1 VRYRIAEQEGAY
13 LESIKVLILHET
25 ELISNMLV
33 SILDDEE
40 GMEVV
45 AHFRRLEEALTYQ
58 GPYDVAVVSTS
69 LPDEGALQF
78 LERNEKIAPDRHLI
92 FLGMKATKAHILKY
106 IEEGAAG
113 YITEDHDMAELIHRV
128 RLAVQEKGKVSRNIV
143 WAMMQRL
150 AKLSQLFS
158 RVEDAIG
165 SPVELT
171 PREEEVLDLIGEGL
185 TNQEIAEALHIE
197 LGTVKNHVHS
207 ILMKLDVSN
216 REEAAAY
223 LALMGEELE
232 DQA

>member
-1 VRYRIAEQEGAY
+1 
-13 LESIKVLILHET
+13 
-25 ELISNMLV
+25 
-33 SILDDEE
+33 
-40 GMEVV
+40 
-45 AHFRRLEEALTYQ
+45 
-58 GPYDVAVVSTS
+58 VVSTS
-69 LPDEGALQF
+69 LPEDGALRF
-78 LERNEKIAPDRHLI
+78 LERNEAKTPERHMI
-92 FLGMKATKAHILKY
+92 FLGMKNTKAHILKY

-113 YITEDHDMAELIHRV
+113 YITEDHDMAELIDRI
-128 RLAVQEKGKVSRNIV
+128 RLAVREKGSVSRSIV

-171 PREEEVLDLIGEGL
+171 PREEEVLELIGEGL

-223 LALMGEELE
+223 LALTGEEIG
-232 DQA
+232 D

>member
-1 VRYRIAEQEGAY
+1 M
-13 LESIKVLILHET
+13 ESVKILIVHET

-45 AHFRRLEEALTYQ
+45 AHFRRLEEALAYH
-58 GPYDVAVVSTS
+58 GSYDVAVISTS
-69 LPDEGALQF
+69 LPEEGALRF
-78 LERNEKIAPDRHLI
+78 LERNEKFTPDRHMI
-92 FLGMKATKAHILKY
+92 FLGMKDTKAHILKY

-113 YITEDHDMAELIHRV
+113 YITEDHDMAELIDRI
-128 RLAVQEKGKVSRNIV
+128 RLAVREKGSVSKNIV

-165 SPVELT
+165 TPVELT
-171 PREEEVLDLIGEGL
+171 PREEEVLELIGEGL

-223 LALMGEELE
+223 LALTGDRIE